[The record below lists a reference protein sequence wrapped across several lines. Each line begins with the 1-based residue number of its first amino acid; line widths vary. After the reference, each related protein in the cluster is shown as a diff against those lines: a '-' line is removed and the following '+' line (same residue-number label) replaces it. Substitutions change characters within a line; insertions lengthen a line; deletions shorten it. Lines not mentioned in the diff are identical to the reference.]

1 LKPFIKNK
9 PNSHT
14 KHLNHLKLIN
24 TGTIGKYLPK
34 WGIKEIT
41 YLGEKYLHPV
51 VDQQSFKNSFKG
63 SYSKKVGSPKII
75 IKGLNLLDA
84 CVDEDGSIIP
94 GKTTLVITNNSS
106 TILKYLLGIL
116 NSKAMVFY
124 IREKYPASSYNKG
137 ITFTK
142 AMINNFPLPSIS
154 EKDQKFIVK
163 LINNILT
170 RKRAN
175 RQVDTT
181 AIESKIDSLV
191 YELYGLT
198 DDEIATVE
206 GGA

>member
-1 LKPFIKNK
+1 
-9 PNSHT
+9 
-14 KHLNHLKLIN
+14 
-24 TGTIGKYLPK
+24 
-34 WGIKEIT
+34 
-41 YLGEKYLHPV
+41 
-51 VDQQSFKNSFKG
+51 
-63 SYSKKVGSPKII
+63 
-75 IKGLNLLDA
+75 
-84 CVDEDGSIIP
+84 
-94 GKTTLVITNNSS
+94 
-106 TILKYLLGIL
+106 
-116 NSKAMVFY
+116 MVFY